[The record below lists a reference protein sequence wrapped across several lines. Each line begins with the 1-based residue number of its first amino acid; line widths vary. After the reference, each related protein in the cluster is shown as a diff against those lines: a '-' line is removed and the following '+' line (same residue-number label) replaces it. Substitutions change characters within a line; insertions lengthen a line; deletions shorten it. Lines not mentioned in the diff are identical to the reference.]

1 LSPLSV
7 IDASESYEDLMLAG
21 RFIASG
27 ASIGLLSVSRRRYNM
42 DFTTILL
49 VMKAV
54 SFALMIGSM
63 APPIP
68 PPQPP
73 VPIVQEVYGP
83 VLVYKD

>member
-1 LSPLSV
+1 
-7 IDASESYEDLMLAG
+7 
-21 RFIASG
+21 
-27 ASIGLLSVSRRRYNM
+27 M